1 MDNTKTKR
9 FRLAV
14 VVVVVG
20 VLMAGCAATEMPE
33 DNDGSDEMRISPC
46 ACYQLEYEPR
56 GIQWKRV

>member
-9 FRLAV
+9 VRLAAV
-14 VVVVVG
+14 VAVVG
-20 VLMAGCAATEMPE
+20 VLMAGCTATEMPE
-33 DNDGSDEMRISPC
+33 DNEGSDEMRISPC